1 MLERLTYD
9 DDLHQYRYDG
19 QIVPSVTQVL
29 HRLSADQYRGADPEA
44 MERAALLGKA
54 VHRMIE
60 LDLRGQLDT
69 ASLSEELGIY
79 FVAWRDFMATSGFVP
94 IRSEQ
99 LVYSAR
105 YGYAGTLDLFGRL
118 DRFALIDAKR
128 TIAVPRTAGPQTAAY
143 EAALRES
150 LPELTAAEPIDRYA
164 LHLRPDGTWRLV
176 PFRDRMDLRV
186 FLAQI
191 TTHQWLQAA

>member
-1 MLERLTYD
+1 MDRLSYD
-9 DDLHQYRYDG
+9 DALHEYRYDG
-19 QIVPSVTQVL
+19 NVVPSVTQVL
-29 HRLSADQYRGADPEA
+29 SRLSAVQYRGADPDA
-44 MERAALLGKA
+44 MERAATLGKA

-60 LDLRGQLDT
+60 LDLRGVLDT
-69 ASLSEELGIY
+69 TSLSEELAIY
-79 FVAWRDFMATSGFVP
+79 FVAWRDFMATSGFLP

-99 LVYSAR
+99 RVYSQR

-118 DRFALIDAKR
+118 DRLALIDAKR

-150 LPELTAAEPIDRYA
+150 LPELTGAAPIDRYA
-164 LHLRPDGTWRLV
+164 LHLRADGTWRLV
-176 PFRDRMDLRV
+176 PFRDRVDLRV